1 MSFKLQVF
9 LDLRKQEF
17 ILMLELLEEKMKVN
31 YQYGMAI
38 QFLEN
43 RGVLGEKNS

>member
-1 MSFKLQVF
+1 
-9 LDLRKQEF
+9 
-17 ILMLELLEEKMKVN
+17 MLELLEEKMKVN

-43 RGVLGEKNS
+43 RGVLGEKNSQFVQGPEETEM